1 MHCSVR
7 SPKICLSEAQRR
19 IVETHAFGIARA
31 FDANCSTLQCACR
44 VRSEHPL
51 CIDAQRL
58 YVHWH
63 DAGMP
68 YTYGDSN
75 YEVRAM
81 GWETFLTWL
90 KDRIGQN
97 A

>member
-1 MHCSVR
+1 M
-7 SPKICLSEAQRR
+7 A
-19 IVETHAFGIARA
+19 HAVS
-31 FDANCSTLQCACR
+31 ANCSTQQCAR
-44 VRSEHPL
+44 TARSEHPL

-63 DAGMP
+63 DAGLP

-81 GWETFLTWL
+81 RWETFLTWL
-90 KDRIGQN
+90 KDHVGQN